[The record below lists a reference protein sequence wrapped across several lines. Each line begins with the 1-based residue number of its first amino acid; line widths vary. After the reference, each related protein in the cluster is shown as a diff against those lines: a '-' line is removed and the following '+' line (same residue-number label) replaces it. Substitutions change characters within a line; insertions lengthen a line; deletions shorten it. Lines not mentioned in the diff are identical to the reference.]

1 MQAEAKGVAI
11 FIEIVFLLIF
21 FCNIPFI
28 FFAGKGALFGAIKI
42 IFYPKKDAALGEED
56 DQVFEATEVSLFR
69 DQATQ
74 NSNIQTS
81 NVQSRAASVSR
92 GGFAS

>member
-1 MQAEAKGVAI
+1 MQAEQNGVAI

-42 IFYPKKDAALGEED
+42 IFYPKKDAAMEEGD
-56 DQVFEATEVSLFR
+56 DEIFEATEVPLFK
-69 DQATQ
+69 DHAIQ
-74 NSNIQTS
+74 NSNI
-81 NVQSRAASVSR
+81 
-92 GGFAS
+92 